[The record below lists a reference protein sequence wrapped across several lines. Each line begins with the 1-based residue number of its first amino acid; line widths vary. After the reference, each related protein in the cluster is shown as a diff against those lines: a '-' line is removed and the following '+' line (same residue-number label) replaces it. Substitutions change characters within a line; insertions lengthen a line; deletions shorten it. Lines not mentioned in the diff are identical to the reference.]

1 MREAEDLIR
10 REQLFVHLR
19 ICTFVWPMSPIK
31 PPKKKQIHRRHHPM
45 GTVPQLSFV
54 NLCIRIWAKEIT
66 ALVFCVFYSNPSTI
80 AAVGAIQRRHS
91 PDGGIQWLRV
101 IHRAMR
107 PASYRCIVM
116 AIKIVVDLPAIF
128 VSSSSLLATTISLR
142 PCYGQYKIMRVTN
155 MLISMLSTY
164 SYKLGARRQ

>member
-1 MREAEDLIR
+1 MRRPSHKCVISMREAKDLIR
-10 REQLFVHLR
+10 WEQLFVHLR
-19 ICTFVWPMSPIK
+19 ICTFVWPILPIK

-101 IHRAMR
+101 KPWMCSIRQCAPHCTA
-107 PASYRCIVM
+107 ASPWPP
-116 AIKIVVDLPAIF
+116 K
-128 VSSSSLLATTISLR
+128 SSSICLHF
-142 PCYGQYKIMRVTN
+142 
-155 MLISMLSTY
+155 LS
-164 SYKLGARRQ
+164 RRFRCWPQP